1 MVILIRTLGEKHRD
15 IKETKY
21 FMKSEDSQSL
31 SSLWKHQEREWSV
44 GLNPSYL
51 TPDTGRLL
59 LSGPPRDG
67 APCWPLTDSP
77 VSHQPAAL
85 ASTMDCLMCDL
96 MWLVRMAG
104 QSGSPGSY
112 GLGECAG
119 LGLGP
124 RPEHERFFRRYLRFN
139 NLSWT
144 SISWAWMAIV

>member
-1 MVILIRTLGEKHRD
+1 MVILIRTLGEGGGKHRD

-21 FMKSEDSQSL
+21 LIKSEGSKVSALCENIKRKNGVAGVIPDI
-31 SSLWKHQEREWSV
+31 
-44 GLNPSYL
+44 L

-59 LSGPPRDG
+59 LSELPRDG
-67 APCWPLTDSP
+67 ADSP

-112 GLGECAG
+112 GLGEWAG
-119 LGLGP
+119 LGLRP
-124 RPEHERFFRRYLRFN
+124 RPEHERFLRRYLRFN

-144 SISWAWMAIV
+144 SISCA

>member
-1 MVILIRTLGEKHRD
+1 MVILIRTLGEGGKHRD

-21 FMKSEDSQSL
+21 LIKSEGSKVSALCENIKRKNGVAGVIPDI
-31 SSLWKHQEREWSV
+31 
-44 GLNPSYL
+44 L

-59 LSGPPRDG
+59 LSELPRDG
-67 APCWPLTDSP
+67 ADSP

-112 GLGECAG
+112 GLGEWAG

-124 RPEHERFFRRYLRFN
+124 RPEHERFLRRYLRFN

-144 SISWAWMAIV
+144 SIS